1 MAINQETVCN
11 AAVSGAKAQD
21 VFQQIDYLVWKLQKM
36 DTVDFQNDWKVI
48 TLLIGIFIIIIIY
61 YYFRSFIHSIYFS
74 FSFFFKKKKKGAN
87 DLCVSCYGHQS
98 AQPPEWAN
106 TMDQLLSTIQQRIP
120 RVFVNLVSI
129 LNIRYVLFKF
139 YHVD

>member
-48 TLLIGIFIIIIIY
+48 TLLIGIFIIILFY
-61 YYFRSFIHSIYFS
+61 SYFHSFIHSISFLFFS
-74 FSFFFKKKKKGAN
+74 FLFLFFLKKNVQMISVFHVMGIKVLNLLNGRTQWIN
-87 DLCVSCYGHQS
+87 FFQRFNNESPEFLSIWFQS
-98 AQPPEWAN
+98 
-106 TMDQLLSTIQQRIP
+106 
-120 RVFVNLVSI
+120 
-129 LNIRYVLFKF
+129 
-139 YHVD
+139 